1 MILAVLIGLIACE
14 SAAKKDADTDSREV
28 AFTMVQYNVG
38 VFSKYTESGISAIAG
53 AVKEMAADVV
63 TLNELDSC
71 TSRTGNVYQLEAF
84 ASAMG
89 KWTYHY
95 ASAMPYKG
103 GAYGVGVASR
113 PDWKIIRT
121 DKVILPKF
129 DGNEPRALA
138 VVEYEDFVICATHL
152 DLTEQAQLGQV
163 ASINNY
169 INTHYAF
176 CKKPIFLGGDFNCI
190 PNSKPIAYLRQSWTL
205 LTPKTETY
213 PSDAP
218 KKSIDFIFVK
228 KNGNEVV
235 VEETSVPR
243 NLNTVD
249 LATASDHL
257 PVVLKVKINR

>member
-1 MILAVLIGLIACE
+1 MIRFVRFFMTLVVLMGLIACE
-14 SAAKKDADTDSREV
+14 SAAKKDADTDKSKEV

-38 VFSKYTESGISAIAG
+38 VFSKYAESGIAAVAG

-89 KWTYHY
+89 KWAYHY

-138 VVEYEDFVICATHL
+138 VVEYEDFVICA
-152 DLTEQAQLGQV
+152 
-163 ASINNY
+163 I
-169 INTHYAF
+169 
-176 CKKPIFLGGDFNCI
+176 
-190 PNSKPIAYLRQSWTL
+190 
-205 LTPKTETY
+205 
-213 PSDAP
+213 
-218 KKSIDFIFVK
+218 
-228 KNGNEVV
+228 
-235 VEETSVPR
+235 SV
-243 NLNTVD
+243 TM
-249 LATASDHL
+249 S
-257 PVVLKVKINR
+257 